1 MYRFRILGICLLIV
15 FAVGMAGCDDS
26 DSSRRAGEAFLRV
39 LHDSCDAPAVD
50 VLLDDEVAIADLGY
64 PDVGPDEFYVGVA
77 SGSTNVKVNV
87 AGTDTTVIEA
97 DLQLAA
103 DTDYTIIA
111 TDFVEFIDALVL
123 VDDNSP
129 PVAGNVKVRVVHG
142 APSAPDVDVYVT
154 APGVDI
160 NDLEPVLSDVPFT
173 AVSAYLEI
181 PEGEYAI
188 TVTLAGT
195 KDVAIGPVEVALVDG
210 QIRTV
215 VAREDEGCGSP
226 FSLKFLVDAN

>member
-1 MYRFRILGICLLIV
+1 MYRFKILGMCLVVV
-15 FAVGMAGCDDS
+15 FSLGIISCDDS
-26 DSSRRAGEAFLRV
+26 DGSRRAGEAFIRV
-39 LHDSCDAPAVD
+39 LHDSCDAPPVD
-50 VLLDDEVAIADLGY
+50 VLLDDLLAIADLSY
-64 PDVGPDEFYVGVA
+64 PDVVPDEFYVGVE
-77 SGSTNVKVNV
+77 SGATNVKVNV
-87 AGTDTTVIEA
+87 AGTETTVIEA
-97 DLQLAA
+97 DLQLAP

-129 PVAGNVKVRVVHG
+129 PATGNVKVRVVHG
-142 APSAPDVDVYVT
+142 APSAPEVDVYVT

-181 PEGEYAI
+181 PEGEYVI
-188 TVTLAGT
+188 RVTLAGT
-195 KDVAIGPVEVALVDG
+195 KDVAIGPVEVTFVDG

-215 VAREDEGCGSP
+215 VARDDEGCGSP